1 LDNGRVIPGRFS
13 WAIVP
18 ASWAFGRSAK
28 ALPAT
33 RAIIGQN
40 TGGRHVALSFLSRGH
55 VAAQLKSPMSSPD
68 RMRLRRLLLKTL
80 PMGAV
85 PVASIS
91 SLARAAEPA
100 SGGRPISM
108 VLPFPPGGSVDIVAR
123 QLQPGLKSGLGQT
136 VVVDNKPGAGGLIAS
151 STVARAKPDGNTL
164 LMAFDTHAI
173 NPFAYKNLPYDT
185 FKDFTPIS
193 QLVRFPLVIAA
204 NPALSASNVRE
215 LVELARANPKGVRYA
230 SSGIGSLNQ
239 LAAEALATD
248 AGVQFLHV
256 PYKGGGPAVQAVL
269 AGEVDLFFSSYAAV
283 QAHIAAKTIKVLG
296 VTGSSRIKQLPQ
308 VPTVAEQ
315 GFKGFEAYSWI
326 GVFGPAHM
334 QPDTVTRLHDAL
346 GVAIRQPKVVEALTA
361 QGFEIAVGTPADL
374 GNLVRHEHDK
384 WQAVARKAN
393 IQFE

>member
-1 LDNGRVIPGRFS
+1 MS
-13 WAIVP
+13 T
-18 ASWAFGRSAK
+18 SE
-28 ALPAT
+28 
-33 RAIIGQN
+33 RA
-40 TGGRHVALSFLSRGH
+40 
-55 VAAQLKSPMSSPD
+55 
-68 RMRLRRLLLKTL
+68 RLRRLLLKTL
-80 PMGAV
+80 PMGAM
-85 PVASIS
+85 PATLASF
-91 SLARAAEPA
+91 AAATHAETAP
-100 SGGRPISM
+100 GGRPISM

-123 QLQPGLKSGLGQT
+123 QLQPGLKTNLGQT

-151 STVARAKPDGNTL
+151 STVARAKPDGHTL

-185 FKDFTPIS
+185 FKDFTPIT

-204 NPALSASNVRE
+204 NPALMASNVKD
-215 LVELARANPKGVRYA
+215 LIELAKARPGGIRYA

-239 LAAEALATD
+239 LAAEALATE

-269 AGEVDLFFSSYAAV
+269 AGEVDVFFSSFAAV
-283 QAHIAAKTIKVLG
+283 QAHVAAKTIKVLG
-296 VTGSSRIKQLPQ
+296 VTGTSRIRQLPQ

-326 GVFGPAHM
+326 GVFGPAGM
-334 QPDTVTRLHDAL
+334 QAATVTRLHDAL
-346 GVAIRQPKVVEALTA
+346 ADAIRQPKVVEALSA
-361 QGFEIAVGTPADL
+361 QGFEIAVGTSAEL
-374 GNLVRHEHDK
+374 GQLVRHEHDK

>member
-1 LDNGRVIPGRFS
+1 
-13 WAIVP
+13 
-18 ASWAFGRSAK
+18 
-28 ALPAT
+28 
-33 RAIIGQN
+33 
-40 TGGRHVALSFLSRGH
+40 
-55 VAAQLKSPMSSPD
+55 MSSPD
-68 RMRLRRLLLKTL
+68 RMRLRRLLLKSL
-80 PMGAV
+80 PMSAM
-85 PVASIS
+85 PMA
-91 SLARAAEPA
+91 SLAGLAQVSHAAEPSA
-100 SGGRPISM
+100 TSRPISM

-123 QLQPGLKSGLGQT
+123 QLQPGLKTILGQT

-185 FKDFTPIS
+185 FKDFTPIT

-215 LVELARANPKGVRYA
+215 LIELAKANPNAVRFA

-239 LAAEALATD
+239 LAAEALATE
-248 AGVQFLHV
+248 AGVHFLHV

-283 QAHIAAKTIKVLG
+283 QAHVAAKTIKVLG
-296 VTGSSRIKQLPQ
+296 VTGTSRIKQMPQ

-315 GFKGFEAYSWI
+315 GYKGFEAYSWI
-326 GVFGPAHM
+326 GVFGPAQM
-334 QPDTVTRLHDAL
+334 QQDTVMRLHDAQ
-346 GVAIRQPKVVEALTA
+346 GASIKQPRVVEALTA
-361 QGFEIAVGTPADL
+361 QGFEIAVGSPADL

-393 IQFE
+393 IQFD